1 MTFLWPSLLWLL
13 ALLPLLVVGYLLILR
28 RNRKAALR
36 YAHLGMVRDAFG
48 PGQWLR
54 RHLPPLMFLLAL
66 AALAVAVARPTAVVT
81 LPSNEKTIVL
91 ALDISG
97 SMRAGDVQPT
107 RLAAAQQ
114 AARTFIAEQPTETR
128 IGIVTFAATA
138 SVVQAPTRDREAL
151 TSAIDRLQLQY
162 GTAIGSGLAVS
173 LATLFPDAGI
183 EVRGLLEDQVGRMPA
198 GGKPRPEPVPPGSEV
213 SNAVILLSDGQ
224 STTGPDPI
232 EAARLAAD
240 LGVRVYT
247 VGVGTLAGEVLQF
260 EGWSMRVRL
269 DEDTL
274 KQIANMT
281 RGDYYH
287 ADNAEDLT
295 QVYRSLNTRLVFK
308 TEQTEI
314 SAIFAAAGAAL
325 ALLAG
330 LLSLAWFNRIL

>member
-36 YAHLGMVRDAFG
+36 YAHLGMVRDALG

-54 RHLPPLMFLLAL
+54 RHLPPLLFLLAL

-81 LPSNEKTIVL
+81 LPSNEKIIVL

-151 TSAIDRLQLQY
+151 TNAIDRLQLQY

-183 EVRGLLEDQVGRMPA
+183 EVRGLLEDQIGRAPA

-213 SNAVILLSDGQ
+213 SSAVILLSDGQ

-287 ADNAEDLT
+287 ADNAEDLM

-314 SAIFAAAGAAL
+314 SAIFAATGASL